1 MNPPQQTDP
10 PKCPIC
16 CGGLIPQVLL
26 TQPVCVAWFC
36 EKQIYFKID
45 GNNARLPMLWPSTNP
60 GYGPSSTLTDIWFC
74 TARWLIFPILT
85 ISCCNHCSLR
95 MLYLLPPD
103 QQPKPDS
110 FSVHQV
116 QGQKLN
122 SSEYIPMC
130 NRFSNG
136 RPWLDLT
143 SPNGERSTRS
153 NWWMHSY
160 LCLSSSIQ
168 NINVKMTSQLC
179 DHLKIRHLL
188 WNYRIEVNS
197 SILLKHK
204 VNIDVNR
211 SIQIFWLSSF

>member
-16 CGGLIPQVLL
+16 CGGFIPQVLL

-136 RPWLDLT
+136 RPVVGPHKPKW
-143 SPNGERSTRS
+143 R
-153 NWWMHSY
+153 
-160 LCLSSSIQ
+160 
-168 NINVKMTSQLC
+168 
-179 DHLKIRHLL
+179 KIHK
-188 WNYRIEVNS
+188 IELVNAFLPMP
-197 SILLKHK
+197 ILIHPKHK
-204 VNIDVNR
+204 CQDDQPVVWPPKD
-211 SIQIFWLSSF
+211 

>member
-1 MNPPQQTDP
+1 MRTWLAAITVHSECCTSFLLINSPSLTPFLCIRYKARNLTAVNIFQCATD
-10 PKCPIC
+10 
-16 CGGLIPQVLL
+16 
-26 TQPVCVAWFC
+26 
-36 EKQIYFKID
+36 
-45 GNNARLPMLWPSTNP
+45 
-60 GYGPSSTLTDIWFC
+60 
-74 TARWLIFPILT
+74 
-85 ISCCNHCSLR
+85 SL
-95 MLYLLPPD
+95 MADL
-103 QQPKPDS
+103 
-110 FSVHQV
+110 
-116 QGQKLN
+116 
-122 SSEYIPMC
+122 
-130 NRFSNG
+130 
-136 RPWLDLT
+136 WLDLT

-211 SIQIFWLSSF
+211 SIQIFLVVFFLVTILIFTKKKKRLWWLLRHFCNKHSYLFLSFKSCKSKWMNTSVYMLNFHTCILLL